1 MIRLPNKLYTFEES
15 ILALFP
21 TIMAA
26 LTDEPKTVLALYEEL
41 KPAIPETTDFID
53 ALTLLLTINAIEL
66 DPDTRTVSH
75 AN

>member
-1 MIRLPNKLYTFEES
+1 MIRLPNKLYAFGES

-26 LTDEPKTVLALYEEL
+26 LTDEPKTVLEL
-41 KPAIPETTDFID
+41 CENLRSAILETTDYID
-53 ALTLLLTINAIEL
+53 ARALLLTINAIEL
-66 DPDTRTVSH
+66 GPNTRMVSH